1 MKRLA
6 VLLALILAIG
16 AGWWFGSP
24 WWTLR
29 QMQAA
34 AEKGDARA
42 LSEHIDFAAL
52 RESLKG
58 QLRVRFGASRA
69 EPEMGALGAI
79 VASGL
84 ADRIVD
90 AAVTPEGMRAIFAAA
105 PAVADR
111 APRPLK
117 MRVSE
122 MEMRRDGPTQFRMVA
137 RDGSGAE
144 LVFRVRGI
152 GWQLVEVRV
161 PAHAAL
167 L

>member
-6 VLLALILAIG
+6 ILLALILAIG
-16 AGWWFGSP
+16 GGWWFGSP

-34 AEKGDARA
+34 ADKGDSAA
-42 LSEHIDFAAL
+42 LAGHIDFAAL

-69 EPEMGALGAI
+69 EPELGALGAI
-79 VASGL
+79 VATGL

-90 AAVTPEGMRAIFAAA
+90 AAVTPEGMRAIFAAV
-105 PAVADR
+105 PAAAER
-111 APRPLK
+111 APKPLK

-122 MEMRRDGPTQFRMVA
+122 MEMRRDSPAQFRMVA

-144 LVFRVRGI
+144 LVFRVRGV
-152 GWQLVEVRV
+152 GWKLVDLRV
-161 PAHAAL
+161 PADAAL
-167 L
+167 F